1 MSDCKISDLFQD
13 QFYFGREGEG
23 DEGEGEGTDD
33 GDVEGTE
40 GGQEGAGSASE
51 DSSDDDDI
59 DDRKELKGALANER
73 KARKAAEKRA
83 TALAKEKEQADLAK
97 QTSEEQ
103 AIARAEK
110 AEQQKEKLAAGFL
123 NRELES
129 AIRRA
134 ARDEGFIDPA
144 DAIDG
149 VDRNAMNFEQ
159 DEDDPSEVTIDTKS
173 ITKAV
178 KALAAKKPHFIK
190 SGTDDGEETGGKFG
204 RGGKGD
210 RKDTDYSK
218 LYPAL

>member
-1 MSDCKISDLFQD
+1 MSTDCKISDLFDQ
-13 QFYFGREGEG
+13 QFYFGREGE
-23 DEGEGEGTDD
+23 EGGEGTDD
-33 GDVEGTE
+33 EGESTE
-40 GGQEGAGSASE
+40 EGQEGAGSGS
-51 DSSDDDDI
+51 DDSDDDNTP
-59 DDRKELKGALANER
+59 DDRAELKGALANER

-83 TALAKEKEQADLAK
+83 TALAKDKEKADLAK

-110 AEQQKEKLAAGFL
+110 AEEQKEKLAARFL

-134 ARDEGFIDPA
+134 ARDEKFIDPA

-149 VDRNAMNFEQ
+149 VERNALIFEQ
-159 DEDDPSEVTIDTKS
+159 DEDDPAEVTIDAKS

-178 KALAAKKPHFIK
+178 KALATKKPHFIQ
-190 SGTDDGEETGGKFG
+190 SGTDDGEQSGSKFG

-210 RKDTDYSK
+210 RKETDYSK
-218 LYPAL
+218 LYPALR